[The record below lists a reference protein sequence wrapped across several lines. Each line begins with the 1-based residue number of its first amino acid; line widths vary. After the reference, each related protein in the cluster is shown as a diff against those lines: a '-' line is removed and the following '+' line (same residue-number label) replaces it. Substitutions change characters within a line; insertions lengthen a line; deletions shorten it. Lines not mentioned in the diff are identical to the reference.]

1 MLKKM
6 FFMNNRTF
14 LEYLMLYFKGILMGT
29 ANKVPG
35 VSGGMVALVTGF
47 YEELIYSF
55 QKINNKAFGLWRK
68 RGFKVFVQYTNLKFL
83 IAVNLGSASAYFTVS
98 LVLDYFIRNFP
109 LLVWSTF
116 FGMIIGSILYVRKDV
131 QNWNLKTIAFC
142 LLGAIIGLS
151 ISFMEPM
158 TQNEALWFVFIC
170 GIISVSGMTLPG
182 FSGSFILILIGNYTL
197 LLVDAVNNL
206 LKAIISLLNFNWS
219 FFEDAHHMHLLY
231 AVAVFTLGAIIGLI
245 TFSNIIGYLLK
256 KYHDNVM
263 ATLIGFIIGSLGA
276 AWPWRVEKFYLR
288 EDGVKVIESYKRFLP
303 DLSQT
308 ENQVSIGFILL
319 GILIILI
326 FDHYDRKR
334 KGIRTLV

>member
-1 MLKKM
+1 MQ
-6 FFMNNRTF
+6 NRTF
-14 LEYLMLYFKGILMGT
+14 LEFLILYFKGILMGT

-55 QKINNKAFGLWRK
+55 QKINAKAFRLWRK
-68 RGFKVFVQYTNLKFL
+68 RGFKAFMRYTNLKFL

-98 LVLDYFIRNFP
+98 LLLDYFIRNFP
-109 LLVWSTF
+109 LMVWSTF
-116 FGMIIGSILYVRKDV
+116 FGMIIGSVLYVRKDV
-131 QNWNLKTIAFC
+131 RNWNLKTFGFC
-142 LLGAIIGLS
+142 FLGAAVGLA
-151 ISFMEPM
+151 ISFMDPM
-158 TQNEALWFVFIC
+158 IQNEALWFVFLC
-170 GIISVSGMTLPG
+170 GIISVSGMALPG

-206 LKAIISLLNFNWS
+206 LKAIVSLLTLNWG
-219 FFEDAHHMHLLY
+219 FFENDHHVHLLY
-231 AVAVFTLGAIIGLI
+231 VVLIFTIGAIAGLI
-245 TFSNIIGYLLK
+245 IFSNIVGYLLK
-256 KYHDNVM
+256 KYHDSVI

-276 AWPWRVEKFYLR
+276 AWPWRIEESHIR

-308 ENQVSIGFILL
+308 ENWISIGFILL
-319 GILIILI
+319 GIFIILI

-334 KGIRTLV
+334 KGIQTLI